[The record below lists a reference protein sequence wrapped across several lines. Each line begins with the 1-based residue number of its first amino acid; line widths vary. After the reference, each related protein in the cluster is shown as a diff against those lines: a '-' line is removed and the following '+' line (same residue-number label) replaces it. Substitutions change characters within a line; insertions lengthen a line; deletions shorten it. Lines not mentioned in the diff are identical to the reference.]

1 MKKKHTLFGFITD
14 NKAMLL
20 LFIISTIVVSVA
32 APYKSYLM
40 QWLIDSTSKEEA
52 VKYLLYGI
60 VIVGISHLSEYAC
73 RKSYCKIATSSIAQ
87 IRERVFISNF
97 NRYINGGN
105 SESSGDMLS
114 LLTNDLK
121 LIMDEYYM
129 SIFNIAMWGGMG
141 LVAVCMIAS
150 ISPGLMVLS
159 LVMSLMPI
167 IVPKLMSKKMNEA
180 RKDYSK
186 DMAKY
191 TGKADELIKG
201 FEALM
206 TSNGKKYYC
215 DSHQIVSR
223 SAYESE
229 YKMRNTTNL
238 AMIFISL
245 ATWIP
250 SIAILVGGVFLVF
263 EGKITIGYLIT
274 ANSLTNFVIAP
285 LRTASTAYVSLRS
298 VSSIKKKVEE
308 AMNREVKST
317 GTKPTGNI
325 ASISVKDLTYTYP
338 DTTTPAL
345 NHITYSIR
353 KGGKVALVGPSGCG
367 KSTMLKLLFNYFDSY
382 TGNIQIGSDELRD
395 LTRDSYY
402 QRVTMIPQKPYVFTD
417 TIYNNICLYQQYSEE
432 EINKAIDRAGLR
444 ECVSSQPE
452 GLQTLLTE
460 GGNNLSGGQIQRIAL
475 ARALLQ
481 RSELI
486 LVDEAT
492 ASLDVEITRAIM
504 NRILDLD
511 CTVVVVTHDVFG
523 DYMERFD
530 EIIYLEDGNIKEQG
544 SFKQLMKLDGRFA
557 KMYEGVAV

>member
-1 MKKKHTLFGFITD
+1 MNKKRTLFSFIAE
-14 NKAMLL
+14 NKPLL
-20 LFIISTIVVSVA
+20 ILFIISTIVVSVA

-40 QWLIDSTSKEEA
+40 QWLIDSNSKAEA

-60 VIVGISHLSEYAC
+60 VIVGVSHLSEYAC
-73 RKSYCKIATSSIAQ
+73 RKSYCKIATSSITQ
-87 IRERVFISNF
+87 VRDRIFTSQF
-97 NRYINGGN
+97 NRYVNGSN

-121 LIMDEYYM
+121 QIMDEYYM
-129 SIFNIAMWGGMG
+129 SIFNIVMWGGMG
-141 LVAVCMIAS
+141 LVAVVMIAS
-150 ISPGLMVLS
+150 ISPGLMILS

-167 IVPKLMSKKMNEA
+167 IVPKLMSKRMNEA
-180 RKDYSK
+180 RKVYSK

-223 SAYESE
+223 SVYESE
-229 YKMRNTTNL
+229 YNMRNTTNL

-285 LRTASTAYVSLRS
+285 LRSASTAYVSLRS
-298 VSSIKKKVEE
+298 VSGIKKKVEE
-308 AMNREVKST
+308 AMNHEVKST

-325 ASISVKDLTYTYP
+325 ETIRVDNLTFSYP

-345 NHITYSIR
+345 NHITYSIK

-367 KSTMLKLLFNYFDSY
+367 KTTMLKLLFNYFDSY
-382 TGNIQIGSDELRD
+382 TGNIQIGSEELRD
-395 LTRDSYY
+395 LSRDGYY

-417 TIYNNICLYQQYSEE
+417 TIHNNICLYQQYSER
-432 EINKAIDRAGLR
+432 EINEAIDQAGLR
-444 ECVSSQPE
+444 EFISGLPE
-452 GLQTLLTE
+452 GLQTMLME

-486 LVDEAT
+486 LLDEAT
-492 ASLDVEITRAIM
+492 ASLDVEITGAIM
-504 NRILDLD
+504 NQILDLD

-523 DYMERFD
+523 DYMKRFD
-530 EIIYLEDGNIKEQG
+530 KIIYLEDGSIREQG
-544 SFKQLMKLDGRFA
+544 TFKQLMESDGCFA
-557 KMYEGVAV
+557 KMYDGAAV